1 MRRALTL
8 ETIGGALLLS
18 SCATISISGEA
29 QLAPKSAVCRKV
41 NQKQIWFLFGLF
53 PIGDNSTDDIIPKG
67 KKVKIET
74 KFTLTDFAIEF
85 LPSGFLVSRTAEAYV
100 CE

>member
-1 MRRALTL
+1 MKRFVILG
-8 ETIGGALLLS
+8 TIGGALMFS

-41 NQKQIWFLFGLF
+41 NQKQIWFLLGLF
-53 PIGDNSTDDIIPKG
+53 PLGDNSTDDIIPKG
-67 KKVKIET
+67 KKVRVET

-85 LPSGFLVSRTAEAYV
+85 LTSGFLTSRTAEVYV

>member
-8 ETIGGALLLS
+8 GAIGGALLLS

-85 LPSGFLVSRTAEAYV
+85 LTSGFLMSRKAEVYV